1 MDLEAIPYFAHD
13 LSHLEQFS
21 SCCLREAKWEG
32 HGFTGCGKIG
42 MGNFEKHIFVRG
54 ATHT

>member
-21 SCCLREAKWEG
+21 SCRMREAKWEA
-32 HGFTGCGKIG
+32 HGFTRRGKIG
-42 MGNFEKHIFVRG
+42 IGNFETHIFVRG
-54 ATHT
+54 TTHT